1 MVLCDMKDEVRIL
14 STSNA
19 INAKLL
25 VAGYPR
31 EILKSITLFF
41 NRSVRDI

>member
-1 MVLCDMKDEVRIL
+1 VVICDMKENIRIL

-19 INAKLL
+19 RNAKLL

-31 EILKSITLFF
+31 GILKSMTFF
-41 NRSVRDI
+41 FFFEERFS